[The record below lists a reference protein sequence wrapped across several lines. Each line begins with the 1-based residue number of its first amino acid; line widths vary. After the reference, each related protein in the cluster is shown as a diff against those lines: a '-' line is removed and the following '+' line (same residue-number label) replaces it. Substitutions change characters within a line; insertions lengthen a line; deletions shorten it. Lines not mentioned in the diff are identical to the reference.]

1 MMDIQ
6 SFATDDFV
14 LEHLTD
20 SKGHRQLLDSFSV
33 ASGRELL
40 VSHGGEAGKRA

>member
-6 SFATDDFV
+6 SFATADFV

-33 ASGRELL
+33 ANNAMGLEMYLKS
-40 VSHGGEAGKRA
+40 